1 MATAMIGTALSVVRT
16 ALSPFTDSLLEMW
29 AASKDLGSNVRALE
43 LELLAVQALL
53 EHTVGKEIVDNSAL
67 KKLLVIL
74 QDLGYDAED
83 VLDELEYFRIQ
94 DELEGTFDAADEHA
108 KGATHNLALNV
119 RHTAKA
125 VGKAHSNSPI
135 SSAPH
140 TNQANRETNGW
151 KAKLTS
157 TNVCCN
163 PIRAVGKCLPYSSVP
178 SVRDED
184 DYDSPQRN
192 HTNDEPPKLTFN
204 RVDASTRMQ
213 YIVEQLH
220 LVRGIVSST
229 ITTLGPNC
237 ITVPNIAQSRPV
249 TVSKSVETKLYR
261 RDTLREQII
270 CQITEGN
277 HSDEVLTVIPIVG
290 LGGIGK
296 TTIAQHIYHSEKVQK
311 HFEVKVW
318 TCVSLNFNVNKVL
331 QEIEKQIPK
340 DEEGE
345 SGTTGEVLVVLDDI
359 WDCSNE
365 DEWERLLAPF
375 KMSQVLGNIIVVTT
389 RFPAQADMVSTVGPP
404 INLEALD
411 HETLKDLFLDFVFG
425 VDQSR
430 ENKTPFIETG
440 DKIVSK
446 LKGSPLAAKTVG
458 RILRNQL
465 DLAHWNKMALI
476 MPALKLSYDYLPS
489 QLQHCFSY
497 CALFPQDYKFEEVEL
512 INFWIGLNVLHSSH
526 GDSKRVEDIG
536 ESNLRELVNHG
547 FLEKE
552 GEKDGKSCY
561 IIHDLLHDLA
571 RKVSSHEC
579 LNIYSSQSQV
589 RSLQVQPSI
598 RHLSI
603 NIEDTSVKDRFILK
617 SCVED
622 FNALFTR
629 LKVEK
634 LRTLMLFGEH
644 HGCFVKAFGGLLRV
658 AKALRVIFISEA
670 SYNMEDLLHDFDY
683 LVHLRYLRIGGSSP
697 DKTRFPNK
705 LSRFNHMI
713 ILDAKHYYAFI
724 DDLPRDLRNLLRL
737 RHILVRD
744 DAMHSRIVE
753 LGNLVD
759 LCGSLSIDSLEKV
772 QVNKEADE
780 AKLLQSEPSQVHEQE
795 IPSCSSK
802 PKELKIDDVAGFT
815 PALTRHRLLFSSLTK
830 LVIKWDDKVKSIT
843 EEQEA
848 LLFVD
853 SLEDVT
859 FFGCSN
865 LQSLPKRLHGLPNL
879 KRLEISHCNAI
890 QMLPKDVL
898 PSSLEELAISSC
910 PKIWSLPKDCLPHSL
925 QKLHI
930 HSCPAI
936 RSLPKADDL
945 PSSLRE
951 INVHLSY

>member
-108 KGATHNLALNV
+108 KGATHNLALN
-119 RHTAKA
+119 
-125 VGKAHSNSPI
+125 
-135 SSAPH
+135 
-140 TNQANRETNGW
+140 
-151 KAKLTS
+151 
-157 TNVCCN
+157 
-163 PIRAVGKCLPYSSVP
+163 
-178 SVRDED
+178 
-184 DYDSPQRN
+184 RN

-345 SGTTGEVLVVLDDI
+345 SGTTGELI
-359 WDCSNE
+359 
-365 DEWERLLAPF
+365 
-375 KMSQVLGNIIVVTT
+375 VTT

-465 DLAHWNKMALI
+465 DLAHWNKVLEN
-476 MPALKLSYDYLPS
+476 
-489 QLQHCFSY
+489 
-497 CALFPQDYKFEEVEL
+497 YKFEEVEL

-753 LGNLVD
+753 QQGARAEDDVIVASEEAERGLL
-759 LCGSLSIDSLEKV
+759 LLPPQLLELRIWFCLELSLLRSNPHDDSNQEGGGLQGLTSLRVLEIDNCPKLLLAYSSSSFSYSFPFPNSLEHLEIDRAV
-772 QVNKEADE
+772 DTGAPVPLS
-780 AKLLQSEPSQVHEQE
+780 KLTSLTKPSQVHEQE

-951 INVHLSY
+951 INVHLSYSEELRSQCRKLINIIPIVRA

>member
-1 MATAMIGTALSVVRT
+1 MTTAMIGTALSVVRT

-125 VGKAHSNSPI
+125 VVGKMISLPSSCFSATPPGTKGKAHSNSPI

-249 TVSKSVETKLYR
+249 TVSKSVETKLYG

-345 SGTTGEVLVVLDDI
+345 SGTTGELI
-359 WDCSNE
+359 G
-365 DEWERLLAPF
+365 
-375 KMSQVLGNIIVVTT
+375 K
-389 RFPAQADMVSTVGPP
+389 
-404 INLEALD
+404 
-411 HETLKDLFLDFVFG
+411 
-425 VDQSR
+425 
-430 ENKTPFIETG
+430 
-440 DKIVSK
+440 KIK
-446 LKGSPLAAKTVG
+446 K
-458 RILRNQL
+458 
-465 DLAHWNKMALI
+465 
-476 MPALKLSYDYLPS
+476 
-489 QLQHCFSY
+489 
-497 CALFPQDYKFEEVEL
+497 
-512 INFWIGLNVLHSSH
+512 
-526 GDSKRVEDIG
+526 
-536 ESNLRELVNHG
+536 
-547 FLEKE
+547 
-552 GEKDGKSCY
+552 
-561 IIHDLLHDLA
+561 
-571 RKVSSHEC
+571 
-579 LNIYSSQSQV
+579 
-589 RSLQVQPSI
+589 
-598 RHLSI
+598 
-603 NIEDTSVKDRFILK
+603 
-617 SCVED
+617 
-622 FNALFTR
+622 
-629 LKVEK
+629 
-634 LRTLMLFGEH
+634 
-644 HGCFVKAFGGLLRV
+644 
-658 AKALRVIFISEA
+658 
-670 SYNMEDLLHDFDY
+670 
-683 LVHLRYLRIGGSSP
+683 
-697 DKTRFPNK
+697 
-705 LSRFNHMI
+705 
-713 ILDAKHYYAFI
+713 
-724 DDLPRDLRNLLRL
+724 
-737 RHILVRD
+737 
-744 DAMHSRIVE
+744 
-753 LGNLVD
+753 
-759 LCGSLSIDSLEKV
+759 
-772 QVNKEADE
+772 
-780 AKLLQSEPSQVHEQE
+780 
-795 IPSCSSK
+795 
-802 PKELKIDDVAGFT
+802 
-815 PALTRHRLLFSSLTK
+815 
-830 LVIKWDDKVKSIT
+830 
-843 EEQEA
+843 
-848 LLFVD
+848 
-853 SLEDVT
+853 
-859 FFGCSN
+859 
-865 LQSLPKRLHGLPNL
+865 
-879 KRLEISHCNAI
+879 
-890 QMLPKDVL
+890 
-898 PSSLEELAISSC
+898 
-910 PKIWSLPKDCLPHSL
+910 
-925 QKLHI
+925 
-930 HSCPAI
+930 
-936 RSLPKADDL
+936 
-945 PSSLRE
+945 
-951 INVHLSY
+951 